1 VSGWGPQGG
10 RISPTRIARRGSRG
24 NSVCPCYTFRVNVAP
39 PAPDRSVSDWHSAVE
54 TRCQPFRRISHLGFG
69 NSGNGKRSIR
79 RVDDRS
85 RPLTVQNPKNC
96 LEETLSRAS
105 AKNWSLKTERDCTA
119 PCNRAPIR
127 NCSRRWP
134 RAKYAWYAQ
143 VPSKFCR
150 RSSHFGKSY
159 ISPPTQPHRFGTQD
173 EQRSSDGGVGLAYP
187 PRAWRARARRH
198 SRT

>member
-1 VSGWGPQGG
+1 MSGWGPQGG

-105 AKNWSLKTERDCTA
+105 AKNWSVKTERDCAA

-134 RAKYAWYAQ
+134 RASMHGMHRYRPNSAEEVLTSANLT
-143 VPSKFCR
+143 FR
-150 RSSHFGKSY
+150 RPLNRIDSELRMNK
-159 ISPPTQPHRFGTQD
+159 
-173 EQRSSDGGVGLAYP
+173 E
-187 PRAWRARARRH
+187 ARMVA
-198 SRT
+198 